1 MVTRTREQ
9 TLVHTIGDLVGLKL
23 QESFQLFNLIPSTPN
38 PAKTLLDIKQFE
50 IQLGFDSNSGQSEIL
65 I

>member
-1 MVTRTREQ
+1 MVTQTREQ
-9 TLVHTIGDLVGLKL
+9 TLVHTIGDLVELKL
-23 QESFQLFNLIPSTPN
+23 QEIFQLFNLIPSTPN

-50 IQLGFDSNSGQSEIL
+50 IQLGFDSNSGHSEIL